1 MEGGGMS
8 AGLMVVL
15 NISFTII
22 MLLGWAVEF
31 RGTMHLLGTVGV
43 WVTSLLIIY
52 KCRKDL

>member
-1 MEGGGMS
+1 MS

-15 NISFTII
+15 NIAFTII